1 MFDFVRKHTRIM
13 QFLLFL
19 LIFPSFVL
27 FGLEGYNRFREG
39 GAAVATVNGHDIT
52 QGEWDSAHRNQV
64 ERMRSSMPNVDV
76 KVFDTPQ
83 AKFSTLER
91 LVRDRLLQAAA
102 QQLRLGASD
111 ARLAN
116 ELQQNPTIAGLRRPD
131 GTLDMER
138 YRQLLGSQ
146 GMTPESFEAQVRG
159 DLASRQVMSG
169 VGVTS
174 FSSSAL
180 ADVTLNAFYEQR
192 QVQVARFSPADFAGT
207 IKPTDADLESYYKAN
222 ADKFQSAERADV
234 EYVVLDLASVQ
245 KGIVVPEA
253 ELKSYYEQNAARL
266 AGFEERRASHILIN
280 ADKSASSAE
289 REKARLK
296 AQELLTEV
304 QQSPNK
310 FADIARKNSQDTG
323 SAAKGGDLDFFAR
336 GAMTKPFEDAAFSL
350 KKGETSGVVE
360 TEFGFHIIRLTDIK
374 VPEQKSFE
382 SQRASLET
390 DVRRQLAQ
398 RKFAEAAE
406 QFTNMVYEQ
415 SDSLKP
421 VAERLKL
428 EVQHASNLGR
438 EPTAASAQSG
448 GALVNTKL
456 LAAIFSQDSL
466 EKKRNTEAVEVGP
479 NQLAAARITQY
490 SPART
495 LPLEDVK
502 ARVREQVI
510 AQQSAER
517 ARTEGIAKLA
527 EWKAA
532 PDSAKMSAPAVM
544 SRETKQYPSA
554 LIEAALRANTQTLP
568 AWVGVDLGTSGY
580 AVVKVE
586 KVLPR
591 EAAAGQERTRERDQY
606 AQWWASAEG
615 LAYYRLLK
623 EKFKVEIKAARL

>member
-39 GAAVATVNGHDIT
+39 GATVATVNGHDIT

-76 KVFDTPQ
+76 KMFDTPQ

-138 YRQLLGSQ
+138 YRQLLGSH
-146 GMTPESFEAQVRG
+146 GMTPELFEAQVRG

-222 ADKFQSAERADV
+222 AEKFQSAERADV

-448 GALVNTKL
+448 GALVNAKL

-466 EKKRNTEAVEVGP
+466 EKKRNTEAVDVGP

-544 SRETKQYPSA
+544 SRETKQHPSA

-591 EAAAGQERTRERDQY
+591 EAAAGQERARERDQY